1 MPSIKPP
8 LFVSVVGTSGS
19 GKTATIVYLTA
30 ELTKLGFRVGVAKHI
45 HREGFT
51 IDTEGKDTWKHAK
64 AGAKIVI
71 GASPNELA
79 IITKTVEEANFEQ
92 ICEIFRA
99 QDLDLVLLEGFST
112 ARKGKIVVHKILAAK
127 NRRDLD
133 YTLAKASPPIL
144 AITGLVARSLRRV
157 RKIPA
162 PVVDIQ
168 REGPILTTRIRRLL
182 RPNEINHI
190 LKKASVKHG
199 GTCIGLAMG
208 VRAAYIASSAF
219 GSKPSSP
226 NQITCGTKLCIA
238 EAFKT
243 LYPKSR
249 IGVLKIRNHQIV
261 VSSNHE
267 KLMIQLARKRK
278 FTEVNEV
285 LTVPDSDLFDS
296 VSFTRR

>member
-1 MPSIKPP
+1 LPSIKPP

-133 YTLAKASPPIL
+133 YTLAKASPPRL

-182 RPNEINHI
+182 RPKEINHI

-199 GTCIGLAMG
+199 GTCIGLAIG

-219 GSKPSSP
+219 GSNPSSP
-226 NQITCGTKLCIA
+226 NQITCGTKDCM
-238 EAFKT
+238 
-243 LYPKSR
+243 PRPSR
-249 IGVLKIRNHQIV
+249 
-261 VSSNHE
+261 
-267 KLMIQLARKRK
+267 
-278 FTEVNEV
+278 
-285 LTVPDSDLFDS
+285 P
-296 VSFTRR
+296 FTRKVELGF